1 MIKHLKIILYQLIN
15 WIKFKI
21 YNAMRRIAKNVHFSD
36 WAKVRD
42 ELIVRNVTDITAN
55 STDEE
60 VRTFLENTSSEVNPF
75 YYDIVYIKSTKEI
88 YTHGQFYP
96 GNFYITDF
104 YVDDLINI
112 AGDGTKSIPVG
123 RVFSA
128 VRDRKII
135 YVPYGLDGG
144 DYGGFIA
151 NATRTEDWNSL
162 IIYTN
167 DSIIKANVD
176 KGDDLYNFWGN
187 NVSVEPLLFTSSLK
201 TINGQSIIGTGNITI
216 DANSNIIY
224 GTYNKLLNL
233 KHQGKLIPGRKYRM
247 TDYVTMAGGEVSG
260 CAIGSLMYSFDLI
273 LTANTSTEFDSR
285 VTATPST
292 NWLSQSYY
300 AQANLENWEIY
311 YRMEDDDQSSWAH
324 GNTCVELPY
333 PVVYKGYVM
342 DGDEYWVDDV
352 KSEMVLSIASDRSY
366 IVVGS
371 VLYPDGNEES
381 MRTFYY
387 QQDMSDI
394 WASDNL
400 EAWLCDDGSGDA
412 VITPILEQCEIA
424 AIKRDVAGYSFKGV
438 IYKMVDPYG
447 NEAPYDFTN
456 IRFYSKFSG
465 GTIEEWFPTFGY
477 STEWG
482 GGFQDATIVGRPLFT
497 DNKVTLP
504 TNGTSSYVELR
515 PICIV
520 SNRNCT
526 GCRVSGDIP
535 KIWNQEDCSTG
546 THIFV
551 TSDQTIKKWRP
562 YELVQ

>member
-21 YNAMRRIAKNVHFSD
+21 YNAMGIRAKNVHFSD
-36 WAKVRD
+36 WAKVR
-42 ELIVRNVTDITAN
+42 EGLIASNAPDITAS

-60 VRTFLENTSSEVNPF
+60 VRTFLENTSSTVNPF
-75 YYDIVYIKSTKEI
+75 YYYIVYIKSTKEI

-112 AGDGTKSIPVG
+112 AGDGAKSIPVG
-123 RVFSA
+123 RVFAA

-135 YVPYGLDGG
+135 YVPFGLDNGMA
-144 DYGGFIA
+144 GGFIA
-151 NATRTEDWNSL
+151 NATCTEDWNSL
-162 IIYTN
+162 IIYTR
-167 DSIIKANVD
+167 DSIITASVD
-176 KGDDLYNFWGN
+176 KGDDLSNFWGN
-187 NVSVEPLLFTSSLK
+187 YVSVEPLLFNSSLK
-201 TINGQSIIGTGNITI
+201 TINGQSIVGTGNITI

-224 GTYNKLLNL
+224 GTYNELWNL

-247 TDYVTMAGGEVSG
+247 TDYVTMACGEVSG
-260 CAIGSLMYSFDLI
+260 CTIGSLMYSFDLI

-300 AQANLENWEIY
+300 AEANLENWEIY
-311 YRMEDDDQSSWAH
+311 YRMEDDDQSPWAR
-324 GNTCVELPY
+324 GSTCVELPY
-333 PVVYKGYVM
+333 PVVYKGYVV
-342 DGDEYWVDDV
+342 DGDEYWTDDV

-371 VLYPDGNEES
+371 VLYPDGDEAS

-387 QQDMSDI
+387 QQDMSAI
-394 WASDNL
+394 LASDNL
-400 EAWLCDDGSGDA
+400 EVWLCGDGSGDA
-412 VITPILEQCEIA
+412 VITPILEQGEIA
-424 AIKRDVAGYSFKGV
+424 AIKREFVGNSFKGV

-456 IRFYSKFSG
+456 IRFYSKFRN
-465 GTIEEWFPTFGY
+465 GTTEEWYPTFCY
-477 STEWG
+477 WTEWG

-520 SNRNCT
+520 CYGNCT

-535 KIWNQEDCSTG
+535 NSWIQRECVTGTYVFVSRDKTVKIW
-546 THIFV
+546 
-551 TSDQTIKKWRP
+551 KP